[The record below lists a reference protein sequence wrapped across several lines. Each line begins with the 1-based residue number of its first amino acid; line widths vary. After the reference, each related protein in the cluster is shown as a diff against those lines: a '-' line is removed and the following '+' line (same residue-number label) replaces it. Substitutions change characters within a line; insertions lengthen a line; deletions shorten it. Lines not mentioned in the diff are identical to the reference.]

1 MSRKTAKQQGKNKDK
16 SLYASKI
23 SEIKKASEPLYKI
36 PSSTQQLIEISKIS
50 TSGIFETSNGRYS
63 KTYRFTDVNYSTEPD
78 EEQIVLISRFSKLLD
93 SIGSEYKISVFN
105 RKMDKS
111 KFAEEVFY
119 KYKEDGFDQIRDC
132 YNELMEKDIENC
144 GQGIEQ
150 IMYLTV
156 SSSAADFEEAKAYF
170 ISTEAELKK
179 RFKSLGSKLTVLD
192 GNERLN
198 LIRSIYQIDDEFA
211 LPVDL
216 KDYIGGYNDFLNDI
230 ASNTFKYENMDTFS
244 INGNKF
250 GRVLYIGRYGRK
262 VSDGFLRRLC
272 NIGTNSIIT
281 TDYIPIQRDVAKK
294 YVENKLMGTESN
306 IEKQQQKRNKALA
319 FSSDITRTVKNQKE
333 AIEEIL
339 DAIDDDQTTFFVGT
353 TIVIFADS
361 MEELGT
367 KASYVQR
374 VASEEGCK
382 VNSYL
387 MQMKEAFNTALPL
400 GVRQVE
406 TTRFMIN
413 SAACAL
419 LPFNVQALLDRR
431 PGSFWYGR
439 NQISGE
445 PIIANRKRL
454 YNGNGYVLGIPGFG
468 KSMELKLELGSI
480 FLNTEDEIIVID
492 PMLEYRDIIKTFKG
506 EYIEL
511 SNTSEE
517 HINPL
522 YVSLRDLDYSDVNG
536 NISMMSGFMAGFCE
550 KALNVQRLDPITYTV
565 IDDAVKSMY
574 FKQIKEK
581 KEEVTLEDFA
591 RKVKENSRDEAERLY
606 YALQRYITG
615 TLNMFNHKQN
625 ISMKN
630 RVTCYGVR
638 GAGDEDIMTPM
649 SMMVMLVNIRRK
661 VMENFSKGVATWI
674 IADEFH
680 NLLGTEYTENF
691 FFKSVKEYRKYGG
704 FVTMCDQNV
713 SDVLTSQKARTML
726 DNSEF
731 VVLFKQASAAIPEL
745 VETISGMKDTYS
757 EYLLDAEPGQGLM
770 KFGKSMFPID
780 MQLDKTGTLYNL
792 FNTNM
797 HEKVGTI

>member
-1 MSRKTAKQQGKNKDK
+1 MSRKTPKQQGKNKDK

-93 SIGSEYKISVFN
+93 SIGSEYKISIFN

-132 YNELMEKDIENC
+132 YNELMERDIENC

-179 RFKSLGSKLTVLD
+179 RFKSLGSKLTVLN

-198 LIRSIYQIDDEFA
+198 LIRSIYQIDDEFS

-250 GRVLYIGRYGRK
+250 GRALYIGRYGRK
-262 VSDGFLRRLC
+262 ISDGFLRRLC

-419 LPFNVQALLDRR
+419 LPFNVQSLIDRR

-439 NQISGE
+439 NQISWE

-454 YNGNGYVLGIPGFG
+454 YNGNGFVLGIPGFG

-574 FKQIKEK
+574 FEQIKEK

-661 VMENFSKGVATWI
+661 VMENFSKGIATWI

>member
-1 MSRKTAKQQGKNKDK
+1 MSKKTAKTTKQKNKA
-16 SLYASKI
+16 LYTSKI
-23 SEIKKASEPLYKI
+23 NEIKKASEPLYKI

-50 TSGIFETSNGRYS
+50 KSGIFETSNGRYS
-63 KTYRFTDVNYSTEPD
+63 KTYRFTDINYSTEPD
-78 EEQIVLISRFSKLLD
+78 DEQIVLISRFSKLLD
-93 SIGSEYKISVFN
+93 SIGSEFKISVFN
-105 RKMDKS
+105 RKMDKE
-111 KFAEEVFY
+111 KFAEDVFY
-119 KYKEDGFDQIRDC
+119 KYKNDSFDQIRDS
-132 YNELMEKDIENC
+132 YNELMEKDIEDS

-150 IMYLTV
+150 VMYLTV
-156 SSSAADFEEAKAYF
+156 SSTAADFEEAKAYF
-170 ISTEAELKK
+170 ISMEAELKK
-179 RFKSLGSKLTVLD
+179 RFKSLGSKIYVLD

-198 LIRSIYQIDDEFA
+198 LIRSIYQMDDEFA

-216 KDYIGGYNDFLNDI
+216 NDYVGGYTDFLNDI
-230 ASNTFKYENMDTFS
+230 ASNSFKYENMDTFS

-250 GRVLYIGRYGRK
+250 GRVMYIGRYGRK
-262 VSDGFLRRLC
+262 VSDSFLRKLC

-319 FSSDITRTVKNQKE
+319 FSSDITRTVKNQKA

-339 DAIDDDQTTFFVGT
+339 DAIDDDQSVFFVGT

-361 MEELGT
+361 MEELNN
-367 KASYVQR
+367 KAFYVQR

-382 VNSYL
+382 INSCL

-400 GVRQVE
+400 GVRHIDI
-406 TTRFMIN
+406 TRLMIN
-413 SAACAL
+413 SAACAFF
-419 LPFNVQALLDRR
+419 PFNVQALLDRR

-439 NQISGE
+439 NQISKQ

-454 YNGNGYVLGIPGFG
+454 YNGNGFILGIPGFG

-492 PMLEYRDIIKTFKG
+492 PMLEYRDIIKMFNG

-511 SNTSEE
+511 SNKSKE

-522 YVSLRDLDYSDVNG
+522 YVTLNDLDYSDVKG
-536 NISMMSGFMAGFCE
+536 NIGMMSGFMAGFCE
-550 KALNVQRLDPITYTV
+550 KALNVQRLDPVTYTV
-565 IDDAVKSMY
+565 IDDAVKDMY
-574 FKQIKEK
+574 FEQIKEK
-581 KEEVTLEDFA
+581 RTEVTLEDFA
-591 RKVKENSRDEAERLY
+591 AKVKENNREEAERLY

-625 ISMKN
+625 ISMNN
-630 RVTCYGVR
+630 RLTCYGVR
-638 GAGDEDIMTPM
+638 GAGDEDVMTPI

-731 VVLFKQASAAIPEL
+731 VMLFKQASAAIPEL
-745 VETISGMKDTYS
+745 VETISGMKETYS

-797 HEKVGTI
+797 HERVGAI

>member
-1 MSRKTAKQQGKNKDK
+1 MSRKTSKQQGKNKDK

-111 KFAEEVFY
+111 KFAEEMFY

-281 TDYIPIQRDVAKK
+281 TDYIPIQRDAAKK

-367 KASYVQR
+367 KATYVQR

-419 LPFNVQALLDRR
+419 LPFNVQSLLDRR
-431 PGSFWYGR
+431 SGSFWYGR
-439 NQISGE
+439 NQISWE

-454 YNGNGYVLGIPGFG
+454 YNGNGFVLGIPGFG

-574 FKQIKEK
+574 FEQIKEK

-661 VMENFSKGVATWI
+661 VMENFSKGIATWI

>member
-1 MSRKTAKQQGKNKDK
+1 MSRKTSKQQGKNKDK

-132 YNELMEKDIENC
+132 YNELMERDIENC

-179 RFKSLGSKLTVLD
+179 RFKSLGSKLTVLN

-198 LIRSIYQIDDEFA
+198 LIRSIYQIDDEFS

-419 LPFNVQALLDRR
+419 LPFNVQSLLDRR

-439 NQISGE
+439 NQISWE

-454 YNGNGYVLGIPGFG
+454 YNGNGFVLGIPGFG

-661 VMENFSKGVATWI
+661 VMENFSKGIATWI

>member
-1 MSRKTAKQQGKNKDK
+1 MSRKTSKQQGKNKDK

-132 YNELMEKDIENC
+132 YNELMERDIENC

-198 LIRSIYQIDDEFA
+198 LIRSIYQINDEFA

-216 KDYIGGYNDFLNDI
+216 KDYVGGYNDFLNDI

-413 SAACAL
+413 SATCAL

-522 YVSLRDLDYSDVNG
+522 YVSLRDLDYSDANG

-638 GAGDEDIMTPM
+638 GAGDEDIMTPI

>member
-1 MSRKTAKQQGKNKDK
+1 MSRKTSKQQGKNKDK

-132 YNELMEKDIENC
+132 YNELMERDIENC

-198 LIRSIYQIDDEFA
+198 LIRSIYQINDEFA

>member
-1 MSRKTAKQQGKNKDK
+1 MSRKTSKQQGKNKDK

-36 PSSTQQLIEISKIS
+36 PFSTQQLIEISKIS

-93 SIGSEYKISVFN
+93 SIGSEYKISIFN

-439 NQISGE
+439 NQISWE
-445 PIIANRKRL
+445 SIIANRKRL
-454 YNGNGYVLGIPGFG
+454 HNGNGFVLGIPGFG

-492 PMLEYRDIIKTFKG
+492 PMLEYRDIIKTFKS

-574 FKQIKEK
+574 FEQIKEK
-581 KEEVTLEDFA
+581 REEVTLEDFA

>member
-1 MSRKTAKQQGKNKDK
+1 MSRKTPKQQGKNKDK

-93 SIGSEYKISVFN
+93 SIGSEYKISIFN

-132 YNELMEKDIENC
+132 YNELMERDIENC

-179 RFKSLGSKLTVLD
+179 RFKSLGSKLTVLN

-198 LIRSIYQIDDEFA
+198 LIRSIYQIDDEFS

-216 KDYIGGYNDFLNDI
+216 KDYIGGYHDFLNDI

-250 GRVLYIGRYGRK
+250 GRALYIGRYGRK
-262 VSDGFLRRLC
+262 ISDGFLRRLC

-419 LPFNVQALLDRR
+419 LPFNVQSLIDRR

-439 NQISGE
+439 NQISWE

-454 YNGNGYVLGIPGFG
+454 YNGNGFVLGIPGFG

-574 FKQIKEK
+574 FEQIKEK

-661 VMENFSKGVATWI
+661 VMENFSKGIATWI

>member
-1 MSRKTAKQQGKNKDK
+1 MSRKTSKQQGKNKDK

-93 SIGSEYKISVFN
+93 SIGSEYKISIFN

-211 LPVDL
+211 LSVDL

-419 LPFNVQALLDRR
+419 LPFNVQSLLDRR

-439 NQISGE
+439 NQISWE

-454 YNGNGYVLGIPGFG
+454 YNGNGFVLGLPGFG

-565 IDDAVKSMY
+565 IDDALKSMY

>member
-1 MSRKTAKQQGKNKDK
+1 MSRKTSKQQGKNKDK

-93 SIGSEYKISVFN
+93 SIGSEYKISIFN

-132 YNELMEKDIENC
+132 YNEPMEKDIENC

-211 LPVDL
+211 LSVDL

-419 LPFNVQALLDRR
+419 LPFNVQSLLDRR

-439 NQISGE
+439 NQISWE

-454 YNGNGYVLGIPGFG
+454 YNGNGFVLGLPGFG

-565 IDDAVKSMY
+565 IDDALKSMY

>member
-1 MSRKTAKQQGKNKDK
+1 MSRKTSKEKVKNKDK
-16 SLYASKI
+16 GMYTSKI
-23 SEIKKASEPLYKI
+23 KEIKKASEPLYKI
-36 PSSTQQLIEISKIS
+36 PSSTQQLIEISRIS
-50 TSGIFETSNGRYS
+50 KSGIFETSNGRYS
-63 KTYRFTDVNYSTEPD
+63 KTYSFTDVNYSTEPD
-78 EEQIVLISRFSKLLD
+78 DEQIGLISRFSKLLD

-105 RKMDKS
+105 RKMDKA

-132 YNELMEKDIENC
+132 YNEMMEKDIEDS

-150 IMYLTV
+150 VMYLTV

-179 RFKSLGSKLTVLD
+179 RFKSLGSKITALD
-192 GNERLN
+192 GNDRLN

-211 LPVDL
+211 LPVNL
-216 KDYIGGYNDFLNDI
+216 NDYIGGYTDFLNDI
-230 ASNTFKYENMDTFS
+230 ASSAFKYENMDTFS

-250 GRVLYIGRYGRK
+250 GRAMYIERYGRK
-262 VSDGFLRRLC
+262 VSDSFLRRLC

-294 YVENKLMGTESN
+294 YVENKLMGTESS

-319 FSSDITRTVKNQKE
+319 FSSDITRTVKNQK
-333 AIEEIL
+333 AAVEEIL

-361 MEELGT
+361 MEELGN

-439 NQISGE
+439 NQISKE
-445 PIIANRKRL
+445 PIIVNRKRL
-454 YNGNGYVLGIPGFG
+454 HNGNGFVLGIPGFG

-492 PMLEYRDIIKTFKG
+492 PMLEYRDIIKAFKG

-511 SNTSEE
+511 SNTADE

-522 YVSLRDLDYSDVNG
+522 YVPLKDLDYSDAKG
-536 NISMMSGFMAGFCE
+536 NIGMMSGFMAGFCE

-574 FKQIKEK
+574 FEQIKEK
-581 KEEVTLEDFA
+581 KEEVTLQDFA
-591 RKVKENSRDEAERLY
+591 EKVKENSRDEAERLY

-638 GAGDEDIMTPM
+638 GVGDEDIMTPM

-661 VMENFSKGVATWI
+661 VMENFSRGVATWI

-745 VETISGMKDTYS
+745 VDTISGMKDTYS
-757 EYLLDAEPGQGLM
+757 EYLLDAEPGQGLL
-770 KFGKSMFPID
+770 KFGKSMVPID
-780 MQLDKTGTLYNL
+780 MKLDKTGTLYNL

>member
-93 SIGSEYKISVFN
+93 SIGSEYKISIFN

-216 KDYIGGYNDFLNDI
+216 KDYIGEYNDFLNDI

-419 LPFNVQALLDRR
+419 LPFNVQSLLDRR

-439 NQISGE
+439 NQISWE

-454 YNGNGYVLGIPGFG
+454 YNGNGFVLGIPGFG

-574 FKQIKEK
+574 FEQIKEK

-661 VMENFSKGVATWI
+661 VMENFSKGIATWI

>member
-1 MSRKTAKQQGKNKDK
+1 MSRKTPKQQGKNKDK

-93 SIGSEYKISVFN
+93 SIGSEYKISIFN

-132 YNELMEKDIENC
+132 YNELMERDIENC

-179 RFKSLGSKLTVLD
+179 RFKSLGSKLTVLN

-198 LIRSIYQIDDEFA
+198 LIRSIYQIDDEFS

-250 GRVLYIGRYGRK
+250 GRALYIGRYGRK
-262 VSDGFLRRLC
+262 ISDGFLRRLC

-661 VMENFSKGVATWI
+661 VMENFSRGVATWI

>member
-1 MSRKTAKQQGKNKDK
+1 MSRKTSKQQGKNKDK

-93 SIGSEYKISVFN
+93 SIGSEYKISIFN

-156 SSSAADFEEAKAYF
+156 SSSVADFEEAKAYF

-211 LPVDL
+211 LSVDL

-419 LPFNVQALLDRR
+419 LPFNVQSLLDRR

-439 NQISGE
+439 NQISWE

-454 YNGNGYVLGIPGFG
+454 YNGNGFVLGLPGFG

-565 IDDAVKSMY
+565 IDDALKSMY

>member
-1 MSRKTAKQQGKNKDK
+1 MSRKTSKQQGKNKDK

-198 LIRSIYQIDDEFA
+198 LIRSIYQINDEFA

-216 KDYIGGYNDFLNDI
+216 KDYVGGYNDFLNDI

-661 VMENFSKGVATWI
+661 VMENFSKGIATWI